1 MTFPIKIGSRLYLQL
16 GSLEISID
24 IAAAFQLKKV
34 LHLDRTGYL
43 THDVS
48 LLAIDIPLHNSIR
61 ANDNFSRAVDVA
73 YQVSVDTKIA
83 VAGNIALHRCSGP
96 NKAGAGARGGI
107 FSKDIRF
114 GFSIE
119 HSIRF

>member
-1 MTFPIKIGSRLYLQL
+1 MTFPIEIGSRLDLQL
-16 GSLEISID
+16 GSLD
-24 IAAAFQLKKV
+24 IPVDMAPAFQLKQV
-34 LHLDRTGYL
+34 LDLDRPGYL
-43 THDVS
+43 AHNVG
-48 LLAIDIPLHNSIR
+48 LLTVDITLYNTTCTDDHLG
-61 ANDNFSRAVDVA
+61 RAVDVP
-73 YQVSVDTKIA
+73 YQVPVDTQIA
-83 VAGNIALHRCSGP
+83 VAGNIALHRRSGP